1 MMGPH
6 CKVWNCTMP
15 DAVLNGSL
23 TSFKL
28 PEVLTFLHTT
38 RKSGTLTLS
47 NGARDSWVF
56 FDQGELVYAGSN
68 QEQFRLGTILLRKK
82 KISAA
87 EVDRI
92 DDLMRREGGQ
102 FGQLAIKQGVLSEAQ
117 VQDFLKVQVS
127 EIIYDCFV
135 WPGGTFAFAE
145 ETRLPNYAVTI
156 SIDLSN
162 LIMEGA
168 RRIEEWEQCV
178 KLLPDNH
185 AIFRVVANPSE
196 EKITLKADEWRI
208 LFLINAARTLE
219 DLCHD
224 AEEDPFNVY
233 RIVYGLYA
241 NKLIELVPSP
251 EAADIHADSTVRQT
265 GPLEPLIDGN
275 STVIAEPE
283 VHDDTNLLISEEA
296 HLSYSDMVRPTI
308 AQMTIINGE
317 SKDTVIPLSEPE
329 YLVGRHRENTIRL
342 TDLGVSSFHA
352 RIYRGPDGF
361 VIEDLKSRN
370 GTWVN
375 NTRVFHAVLKHNDRL
390 RLGATD
396 LTYQILYD
404 APV

>member
-1 MMGPH
+1 M
-6 CKVWNCTMP
+6 
-15 DAVLNGSL
+15 
-23 TSFKL
+23 
-28 PEVLTFLHTT
+28 
-38 RKSGTLTLS
+38 LS
-47 NGARDSWVF
+47 D
-56 FDQGELVYAGSN
+56 
-68 QEQFRLGTILLRKK
+68 
-82 KISAA
+82 
-87 EVDRI
+87 
-92 DDLMRREGGQ
+92 
-102 FGQLAIKQGVLSEAQ
+102 AQ

-135 WPGGTFAFAE
+135 WPGGTFGFAE
-145 ETRLPNYAVTI
+145 EMHLPNYAVTI

-178 KLLPDNH
+178 KLLPDKN
-185 AIFRVVANPSE
+185 AIFRVVAHPTE

-224 AEEDPFNVY
+224 AEEDPFDVY

-241 NKLIELVPSP
+241 NKLIELVPQEP
-251 EAADIHADSTVRQT
+251 LDIHADSTVRQT

-275 STVIAEPE
+275 STVIAEPDKP
-283 VHDDTNLLISEEA
+283 DDTNLLISEEA

-308 AQMTIINGE
+308 AQLTIANG
-317 SKDTVIPLSEPE
+317 DAQGTVIPLAEPE
-329 YLVGRHRENTIRL
+329 YLVGRHRENTIRFS
-342 TDLGVSSFHA
+342 DLGVSSFHA
-352 RIYRGPDGF
+352 RIFRGPDGY

-375 NTRVFHAVLKHNDRL
+375 STRVFHAVLKHNDRL

-396 LTYQILYD
+396 LQYQILYD

>member
-1 MMGPH
+1 MA
-6 CKVWNCTMP
+6 
-15 DAVLNGSL
+15 DAVLSGSL
-23 TSFKL
+23 GSFKL

-38 RKSGTLTLS
+38 RKSGTLALA
-47 NGARDSWVF
+47 NGGRDAWVF

-68 QEQFRLGTILLRKK
+68 QEPFRLGNILLRKK

-87 EVDRI
+87 EVERI

-102 FGQLAIKQGVLSEAQ
+102 FGALAIQQGVLTEAQ

-135 WPGGTFAFAE
+135 WVGGSFTFTE
-145 ETRLPNYAVTI
+145 ELRLPNYAVTI

-178 KLLPDNH
+178 KLLPDSH

-196 EKITLKADEWRI
+196 EKITLKAEEWRI

-224 AEEDPFNVY
+224 AEEDPFTVY
-233 RIVYGLYA
+233 RIVYGLFA
-241 NKLIELVPSP
+241 NKLIELVPQ
-251 EAADIHADSTVRQT
+251 ETLDIHADSTVRQT
-265 GPLEPLIDGN
+265 GPLPPVNDPN
-275 STVIAEPE
+275 STVLSEPE
-283 VHDDTNLLISEEA
+283 VQDDTNLLISEEA
-296 HLSYSDMVRPTI
+296 HLSYHDMVRPTI
-308 AQMTIINGE
+308 AQLNITNGE
-317 SKDTVIPLSEPE
+317 SEGTVIPLAEPE
-329 YLVGRHRENTIRL
+329 YLVGRHRENSIRF
-342 TDLGVSSFHA
+342 TDLGVSGFHA
-352 RIYRGPDGF
+352 RIFRGPDGY

-404 APV
+404 APP

>member
-1 MMGPH
+1 M
-6 CKVWNCTMP
+6 T
-15 DAVLNGSL
+15 DAVLSGSL

-38 RKSGTLTLS
+38 RKSGTLSLT
-47 NGARDSWVF
+47 NADREAWVF

-68 QEQFRLGTILLRKK
+68 QEQFRLGAILLRKK
-82 KISAA
+82 KITAD
-87 EVDRI
+87 EVSRI
-92 DDLMRREGGQ
+92 DDLMRREGGR
-102 FGQLAIKQGVLSEAQ
+102 FGQIAVKEGVLTEAQ

-135 WPGGTFAFAE
+135 WNGGTFTFAE
-145 ETRLPNYAVTI
+145 EMSLPNYAVTI
-156 SIDLSN
+156 SVDLSN

-178 KLLPDNH
+178 KLLPDKH
-185 AIFRVVANPSE
+185 AVFRVVANPSE

-224 AEEDPFNVY
+224 AQDDPFNVY

-241 NKLIELVPSP
+241 NKLIELVPQEPQEIASD
-251 EAADIHADSTVRQT
+251 ATVRQT
-265 GPLEPLIDGN
+265 GPLPAIHDSN

-283 VHDDTNLLISEEA
+283 VPDDTNLLISSGA
-296 HLSYSDMVRPTI
+296 HLSYADMVRPTI
-308 AQMTIINGE
+308 AQLTVISGE
-317 SKDTVIPLSEPE
+317 SQGTVIPLAEPE

-342 TDLGVSSFHA
+342 TDLGISGFHA
-352 RIYRGPDGF
+352 RIFRGPDGY

-375 NTRVFHAVLKHNDRL
+375 NTRVFHGVLKDGDRL

-404 APV
+404 APA

>member
-1 MMGPH
+1 MA
-6 CKVWNCTMP
+6 
-15 DAVLNGSL
+15 DAVLSGSL

-38 RKSGTLTLS
+38 RKSGTLALT
-47 NGARDSWVF
+47 NGGREAWVF
-56 FDQGELVYAGSN
+56 FDQGSLVYAGSN
-68 QEQFRLGTILLRKK
+68 QEQFRLGNILLRKK
-82 KISAA
+82 KISPA
-87 EVDRI
+87 EVERI
-92 DDLMRREGGQ
+92 DDLMRREGGR
-102 FGQLAIKQGVLSEAQ
+102 FGQLAIQQGVLTEEQ
-117 VQDFLKVQVS
+117 VRDFLKIQVS

-145 ETRLPNYAVTI
+145 EMQLPNYAVTI

-178 KLLPDNH
+178 KLLPDKQ

-196 EKITLKADEWRI
+196 EKITLKAEEWRI

-224 AEEDPFNVY
+224 AEDDPFNVY
-233 RIVYGLYA
+233 RIVYGLFA
-241 NKLIELVPSP
+241 NKLIELVPPLESH
-251 EAADIHADSTVRQT
+251 DMHADSTVRQT
-265 GPLEPLIDGN
+265 GPLPPMHDPN

-283 VHDDTNLLISEEA
+283 LPDDTNLLTSGEA
-296 HLSYSDMVRPTI
+296 HLSYHDVVRPTI
-308 AQMTIINGE
+308 AQLNVTSGE
-317 SKDTVIPLSEPE
+317 SEGTVIPLAEPE

-342 TDLGVSSFHA
+342 TDLGVSGFHA
-352 RIYRGPDGF
+352 RIFRGPDGY

-404 APV
+404 APP

>member
-1 MMGPH
+1 M
-6 CKVWNCTMP
+6 T
-15 DAVLNGSL
+15 DAVLSGNL

-47 NGARDSWVF
+47 NEGRDSWVF

-68 QEQFRLGTILLRKK
+68 QEQFRLGNILVRKK

-87 EVDRI
+87 EAAKI
-92 DDLMRREGGQ
+92 DEVMRSEGGQ
-102 FGQLAIKQGVLSEAQ
+102 FGQLAVKSGVLSEAQ

-135 WPGGTFAFAE
+135 WNGGTFGFVEA
-145 ETRLPNYAVTI
+145 TQLPNYAVTI

-168 RRIEEWEQCV
+168 RRIDEWEQCV
-178 KLLPDNH
+178 KLLPDKG

-241 NKLIELVPSP
+241 NKLIELVPA
-251 EAADIHADSTVRQT
+251 ETHDMHADSTVRQT
-265 GPLEPLIDGN
+265 GPLDPLIDAN
-275 STVIAEPE
+275 STMLAEPE
-283 VHDDTNLLISEEA
+283 KPDDTNLLISEEA
-296 HLSYSDMVRPTI
+296 HLSYSDIVRPTI
-308 AQMTIINGE
+308 AQMTIVSGE
-317 SKDTVIPLSEPE
+317 ATDTVIPLSEPE
-329 YLVGRHRENTIRL
+329 YLVGRHRENTIRF
-342 TDLGVSSFHA
+342 TDLGVSGFHA
-352 RIYRGPDGF
+352 RIFRGPDGY

-375 NTRVFHAVLKHNDRL
+375 NTRVFHAVLKHNDRI
-390 RLGATD
+390 RMGATD

-404 APV
+404 APP